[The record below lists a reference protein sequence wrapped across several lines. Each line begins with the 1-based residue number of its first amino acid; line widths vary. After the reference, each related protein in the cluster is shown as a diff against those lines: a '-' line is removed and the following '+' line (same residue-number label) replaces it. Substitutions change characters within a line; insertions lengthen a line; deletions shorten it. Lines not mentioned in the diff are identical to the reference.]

1 MGTPLKNGY
10 VACEISIGEP
20 SKIFVLMLYC
30 IVVLYRYTVSRYT
43 ELLYCIVSR
52 YIYNIYIYYIFASLY
67 NPLSTHAQSLGFRI
81 QQCEA
86 TAKSVVD
93 GAYRCNSQS
102 NGTQKE

>member
-1 MGTPLKNGY
+1 MGTRLKNGY

-52 YIYNIYIYYIFASLY
+52 YIYNIYILYICFIVQ
-67 NPLSTHAQSLGFRI
+67 STQHAR
-81 QQCEA
+81 
-86 TAKSVVD
+86 SVAGV
-93 GAYRCNSQS
+93 
-102 NGTQKE
+102 

>member
-43 ELLYCIVSR
+43 ESLYCIVSR
-52 YIYNIYIYYIFASLY
+52 YIYNIYIIYLLHCTIHSART
-67 NPLSTHAQSLGFRI
+67 LSRWGLESSNVK
-81 QQCEA
+81 QQL
-86 TAKSVVD
+86 S
-93 GAYRCNSQS
+93 R
-102 NGTQKE
+102 